1 VADVQRA
8 TEPIVRSSGPQLVEH
23 DADVPVG
30 RPRRSRT
37 AWVWALVVM
46 AVLSRSS
53 LRYSFVTPAVENW
66 STIFLSIT
74 LQALPFL
81 VLGVVIS
88 ATVSAVIPAHW
99 LTRALPRTDYLA
111 VPVAGA
117 AGMLLPG
124 CECSSVPVAGRLV
137 SRGVPTA
144 AALTFLLA
152 APAINPIVLV
162 STAVAFPG
170 QPQMVLARLIA
181 SFTTAVLVGLVWAR
195 FASADWI
202 EQRLRAAAA
211 NSHAHAFMETATN
224 DLLQAG
230 GFLVMGAALVA
241 TLHTVVPPSVTDTFV
256 GAGLLG
262 VLTLAALA
270 VVLSICSEADAF
282 VAAGLTQFSMT
293 ARLAFL
299 VVGPMVD
306 LKLIALQLGT
316 FGRRFALRFA
326 PLTFTLAVVVSV
338 AVGSVLL

>member
-1 VADVQRA
+1 LSGERR
-8 TEPIVRSSGPQLVEH
+8 RSSL
-23 DADVPVG
+23 
-30 RPRRSRT
+30 T
-37 AWVWALVVM
+37 LWVWAFVLVGIV
-46 AVLSRSS
+46 ARAS
-53 LRYSFVTPAVENW
+53 LRYAFDSPAVENW
-66 STIFLSIT
+66 STIFLSLT

-88 ATVSAVIPAHW
+88 ATVSALIPAHW
-99 LTRALPRTDYLA
+99 FARALPRTDYLA

-137 SRGVPTA
+137 SRGVPAA

-170 QPQMVLARLIA
+170 QPQMVLGRLIA
-181 SFTTAVLVGLVWAR
+181 SFITAVLVGFVWAR
-195 FASADWI
+195 FAGADWI
-202 EQRLRAAAA
+202 EQRLRNAAAH
-211 NSHAHAFMETATN
+211 SHAHAFMETAID

-230 GFLVMGAALVA
+230 GFLVVGAALVA
-241 TLHTVVPPSVTDTFV
+241 TMHTVVPPSVTDTFA
-256 GAGLLG
+256 GDGLLA
-262 VLTLAALA
+262 VVSLATLA

-282 VAAGLTQFSMT
+282 VAAGLTHFSLT

-306 LKLIALQLGT
+306 LKLIALQVGT
-316 FGRRFALRFA
+316 FGRRFARRFA
-326 PLTFTLAVVVSV
+326 PLTFVLAIVVSLT
-338 AVGSVLL
+338 VGSVLL